1 MKMGIIKEIILENG
15 IRIIPK
21 PDYVSYSDI
30 QECLSKAHAV
40 NEKKGL
46 IYATQNQ
53 TVNTLIEKLKDS
65 ITYVA
70 LTPENKVIA
79 TASVQF
85 RKINY
90 WYHNGDI
97 GLLKLL
103 GVLPEYSGMKLALLL
118 MLLIQ
123 HFEVK
128 SRGIEVLVSDSAE
141 ENVPI
146 RNLFLNNGFK
156 IVDCC
161 KYPTNSFISAVYAFW
176 FHGCPF
182 SDEELKIKY
191 NQHRNELV

>member
-128 SRGIEVLVSDSAE
+128 SRGIEVLVSE
-141 ENVPI
+141 
-146 RNLFLNNGFK
+146 
-156 IVDCC
+156 
-161 KYPTNSFISAVYAFW
+161 
-176 FHGCPF
+176 
-182 SDEELKIKY
+182 
-191 NQHRNELV
+191 